1 MPLGEHSNDSFS
13 LSPAGRGN
21 HAVCRAAP
29 SQLQYLLYC
38 HLRPVPQE
46 DGTEPSTEHPEIDVC
61 DLRIFSKDSPKILER
76 FKSDTQQ
83 NDANLAGP
91 LVLVPVLH

>member
-1 MPLGEHSNDSFS
+1 M
-13 LSPAGRGN
+13 
-21 HAVCRAAP
+21 
-29 SQLQYLLYC
+29 
-38 HLRPVPQE
+38 
-46 DGTEPSTEHPEIDVC
+46 PSTEHPEIDVC